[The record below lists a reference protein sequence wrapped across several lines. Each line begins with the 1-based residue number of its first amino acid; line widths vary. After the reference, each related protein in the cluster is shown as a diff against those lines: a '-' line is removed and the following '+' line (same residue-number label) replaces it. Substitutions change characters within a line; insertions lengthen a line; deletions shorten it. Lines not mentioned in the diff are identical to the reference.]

1 MRDLRD
7 EVLRRLAGA
16 DLAPARA
23 LEIADEIAQD
33 LEDRR
38 AELLARGLSPADAEV
53 AVLAQ
58 LADHDALARE
68 LGRVEPPPR
77 PSILG
82 APRQG
87 VLADVRH
94 DLRYGLRA
102 LVRSPIFTAVTLV
115 SLALGIGAN
124 TAIYQLLDSLH
135 MRDLPVREPERL
147 AEVKIRNFESASGN
161 FNSWHADLTNPMWE
175 RLRGEHEP
183 FESVLAWSDGIF
195 DMSSG
200 GQAQK
205 VRGLFVSGGF
215 FATLGVPA
223 ALGRV
228 IAPADDRRGCGAPAA
243 VVSHG
248 FWQRRLGGDPS
259 AVGRTISLEGHAVEV
274 VGVAPPSFH
283 GLEVGRSFD
292 VALPICMDELL
303 RGQDSRLDQRHSWWL
318 SMVGRLRPGWTV
330 ERAAAWYEALSPR
343 VLEATIPPRFNPMQV
358 EMYRAYRFSASP
370 AARGISALRNEYS
383 RPLVFLLLTAGVVLL
398 IACAN
403 LANLLLARA
412 SAREREIAIRLAL
425 GASRGR
431 LIRQLMTESLMLAAA
446 GAALGLLVAAG
457 LGRLLVAFLDT
468 RGAGLHLDLT
478 PDWRV
483 LAFTGGLAALTCLLF
498 GLAPALRASRTDLG
512 MIIRAAGV
520 HGASQR
526 QGLRRALV
534 AVQVALSTV
543 LLVGAL
549 LFARSLHNLS
559 GVSAG
564 FDASDVIVIDTDLG
578 RLDVPPERWP
588 VIQEQL
594 LAQVRATP
602 GVAAAGTATVVP
614 ISGSTWVKTVTVDGS
629 SEELYPHFNRVSPG
643 TLAALRIPLVAGRD
657 FGPGDNR
664 GAPGAAIVNQSF
676 VRQHLGGVSPLGR
689 RLHVQPSSSLPGWS
703 MEVVGVAGD
712 ILTGQLREEPQ
723 PMVFLPAA
731 QNPMPGPNL
740 ALLVRRSGPLR
751 AVTAAVVQT
760 IADVSPQI
768 GIDIDLLERRLHDS
782 LLRERMLAMVSGFFG
797 LLAAILATI
806 GLYGVVAYGVARR
819 SHEFGIRMAL
829 GAEPARIAGMVLRET
844 AVLLAIGLGAG
855 LLLALAATRAAAGML
870 YGLAPHD
877 PVTFVLAAGLLAI
890 VTLAA
895 SALPAR
901 RAAAVEPV
909 VALRDD

>member
-33 LEDRR
+33 LDDRR
-38 AELLARGLSPADAEV
+38 AELLARGLSPADAEA

-58 LADHDALARE
+58 LDDHDALARE

-77 PSILG
+77 RPSILG
-82 APRQG
+82 GPRQG
-87 VLADVRH
+87 LLADLRH
-94 DLRYGLRA
+94 DLRHGLRG
-102 LVRSPIFTAVTLV
+102 LVRSPIFTAVTLL

-135 MRDLPVREPERL
+135 LRDLPVREPERL
-147 AEVKIRNFESASGN
+147 AAVKIRNFDSRSGN
-161 FNSWHADLTNPMWE
+161 FNSWHADSTNPIWE

-183 FESVLAWSDGIF
+183 FESVLAWSEGVF

-200 GQAQK
+200 GEVQT

-228 IAPADDRRGCGAPAA
+228 LAPADDRRGCGAPGA

-259 AVGRTISLEGHAVEV
+259 AVGRTISLEGHAVEI
-274 VGVAPPSFH
+274 VGVTPPSFH

-292 VALPICMDELL
+292 VAVPICMDELL
-303 RGQDSRLDQRHSWWL
+303 GGRDSRLDQRHSWWL
-318 SMVGRLRPGWTV
+318 SVVGRLRPGWTA

-343 VLEATIPPRFNPMQV
+343 VFDATIPPRFNPMQV
-358 EMYRAYRFSASP
+358 EMYRAYRLSASP
-370 AARGISALRNEYS
+370 AARGISGLRDEYS
-383 RPLVFLLLTAGVVLL
+383 KPLLFLLLTAGVVLL

-412 SAREREIAIRLAL
+412 SAREREIAIRVAL

-446 GAALGLLVAAG
+446 GAALGLLVANV

-468 RGAGLHLDLT
+468 RGAGLHVDLT
-478 PDWRV
+478 QEWRV

-498 GLAPALRASRTDLG
+498 GLAPALRASRIDLG
-512 MIIRAAGV
+512 VIIRAGGV
-520 HGASQR
+520 HGTSRR

-559 GVSAG
+559 GVATG
-564 FDASDVIVIDTDLG
+564 FDASDVIVVDIDLR
-578 RLDVPPERWP
+578 RLDAPPERWP
-588 VIQEQL
+588 AIQEEL

-602 GVAAAGTATVVP
+602 GVAAAGTASVVP
-614 ISGSTWVKTVTVDGS
+614 ILGQLVGQDR
-629 SEELYPHFNRVSPG
+629 HRRRVERGALSQLQPG
-643 TLAALRIPLVAGRD
+643 EPRHPGNAAHPAGRRARLR
-657 FGPGDNR
+657 PGR
-664 GAPGAAIVNQSF
+664 
-676 VRQHLGGVSPLGR
+676 
-689 RLHVQPSSSLPGWS
+689 
-703 MEVVGVAGD
+703 
-712 ILTGQLREEPQ
+712 
-723 PMVFLPAA
+723 
-731 QNPMPGPNL
+731 
-740 ALLVRRSGPLR
+740 
-751 AVTAAVVQT
+751 
-760 IADVSPQI
+760 
-768 GIDIDLLERRLHDS
+768 
-782 LLRERMLAMVSGFFG
+782 
-797 LLAAILATI
+797 
-806 GLYGVVAYGVARR
+806 
-819 SHEFGIRMAL
+819 
-829 GAEPARIAGMVLRET
+829 
-844 AVLLAIGLGAG
+844 
-855 LLLALAATRAAAGML
+855 
-870 YGLAPHD
+870 
-877 PVTFVLAAGLLAI
+877 
-890 VTLAA
+890 
-895 SALPAR
+895 
-901 RAAAVEPV
+901 
-909 VALRDD
+909 